1 VQELEAALLATL
13 WIVMMIAWLGGL
25 LLGLRGVW
33 PLLQRPALTPDLVI
47 PLAWLVIGAAAW
59 VLAFNFG
66 RQRFWRR

>member
-1 VQELEAALLATL
+1 
-13 WIVMMIAWLGGL
+13 MMLAWLGGL

-47 PLAWLVIGAAAW
+47 PLAWLIIGAAAW